1 MDDPLMNLL
10 AAINPI
16 TDDRRPSGLD
26 PEGLY
31 AAARRRIQAT
41 VPDPR
46 LRLRLRRSYVAIV
59 IATAVLLLPA
69 LALSGTLGDLFG
81 FSSSGTAP
89 TVPIAPDSL
98 SILSRVGSTPDV
110 VRLLATRDGKAFYAA
125 RSANGQLCVGVVD
138 ARVTTL
144 SFEQLQCTRGG
155 TDAFPSPTVPVL
167 ETSPVYG
174 QAGSNDVFMRQLA
187 GFAADGVAKVQVSG
201 PSGVVASA
209 AVSENVFA
217 VSVPNQPVTS
227 IEALAQDGTKI
238 WSGPLVHGA

>member
-1 MDDPLMNLL
+1 MDDALMNLL
-10 AAINPI
+10 AEANPVSRD
-16 TDDRRPSGLD
+16 TSPSGLD
-26 PEGLY
+26 PENLY
-31 AAARRRIQAT
+31 AATRRRIQAT

-46 LRLRLRRSYVAIV
+46 LRLRLRRSYVAIA
-59 IATAVLLLPA
+59 IATAVLLAPA
-69 LALSGTLGDLFG
+69 LALSGALGDLFG

-110 VRLLATRDGKAFYAA
+110 VRLLATRDGQAFYAA
-125 RSANGQLCVGVVD
+125 RSASGQLCVGVAD
-138 ARVTTL
+138 AAVAAL

-155 TDAFPSPTVPVL
+155 GDAFPSPTVPVL
-167 ETSPVYG
+167 QTSPVYG
-174 QAGSNDVFMRQLA
+174 QEGSNDVFVQQLA
-187 GFAADGVAKVQVSG
+187 GFAADGVAKVQVTG

-209 AVSENVFA
+209 DVSDNVFA

-238 WSGPLVHGA
+238 WSGPLVHAP

>member
-1 MDDPLMNLL
+1 MDDALMNLL
-10 AAINPI
+10 AESNPVSRD
-16 TDDRRPSGLD
+16 TSSGLD
-26 PEGLY
+26 PEILY
-31 AAARRRIQAT
+31 AATRRRIQAT

-46 LRLRLRRSYVAIV
+46 LRLRLRRSDVAIA
-59 IATAVLLLPA
+59 IATAVLLAPA

-125 RSANGQLCVGVVD
+125 RSASGQLCVGVAD
-138 ARVTTL
+138 AAVAAL

-155 TDAFPSPTVPVL
+155 DAFPSPTVPVL
-167 ETSPVYG
+167 QTSPVYG
-174 QAGSNDVFMRQLA
+174 REGSNDVFVQQLA
-187 GFAADGVAKVQVSG
+187 GFAADGVAKVQVTG

-209 AVSENVFA
+209 DVSDNVFA
-217 VSVPNQPVTS
+217 VPVPNQPVTS

-238 WSGPLVHGA
+238 WSGPLVHAP